1 MEIWKDIKG
10 YEGLYQ
16 VSNLGNVRSLPHF
29 TEVTCNGSTHKSLR
43 QGRMLKPTSR
53 QHGYLAVQLYGR
65 GGHATR
71 NLRTVSIHR
80 LVAEAF
86 LDNPNGYEEVN
97 HINEIKT
104 DNRVENLEWCNH
116 KQNSNAGTRP
126 ERIGNANRNGKKSR
140 PINQY
145 TLEGEYIQTFPSM
158 AEASR
163 HGFSQGNIFRCIKG
177 DYSHAYG
184 YLWRYAT

>member
-16 VSNLGNVRSLPHF
+16 VSNLGNVRSLPHS
-29 TEVTCNGSTHKSLR
+29 TEIHRNGAVFKTLK
-43 QGRMLKPTSR
+43 QGQALKPLVR
-53 QHGYLAVQLYGR
+53 RHGYLGVQLYGR
-65 GGHATR
+65 GGHTTK
-71 NLRTVSIHR
+71 NMRTLSVHR

-86 LDNPNGYEEVN
+86 IDNPNGYEEVN

-104 DNRVENLEWCNH
+104 DNRVDNLEWCTH

-126 ERIGNANRNGKKSR
+126 ERIGNANKNGKRSR

-145 TLEGEYIQTFPSM
+145 TLDGEYIQTFPSM
-158 AEASR
+158 AEAGR
-163 HGFSQGNIFRCIKG
+163 QGFAQGNICHCINGK
-177 DYSHAYG
+177 YSHAYG